1 MSDNMRVYSQVK
13 SQLKKMFKTYTQGH
27 VVTLAMMIA
36 SIVTGKR
43 AQLGPMSAEIP
54 YANAMDKSVERRMRR
69 WVKNAHNEPGMY
81 VAPFAEALLAGLAL
95 RELVLVMDGSAVG
108 RGCMALMVGVV
119 YQRRV
124 LPLAWIVYKGKKGHT
139 TADRHVAAL
148 EQVKPLIPV
157 GATVIVL
164 GDGEYDNPEMLDW
177 VAQQAQ
183 WYFACRTAKTTQ
195 ISPNGETWGR
205 LADLAPGR
213 GERNALASVFFTQT
227 HAAGPYHVVAWW
239 GQDYDEPL
247 YLVSNLLDPDEVC
260 YWYHKRFRI
269 ETFFSD
275 QKSRGFQIDKSHLS
289 DPARLAR
296 LLIAACLA
304 YYWIVYLGVV
314 ALQTGLA
321 KLIDRSDRTDLSL
334 FQLGLRLLQY
344 LLKWGKRF
352 PVVFS
357 VPPL

>member
-1 MSDNMRVYSQVK
+1 
-13 SQLKKMFKTYTQGH
+13 MFKTYTQGH

-227 HAAGPYHVVAWW
+227 HAAGPSTQTKCAIGITNAFGSRLSSQIKKAAGFRLIKVICLIPPAW
-239 GQDYDEPL
+239 
-247 YLVSNLLDPDEVC
+247 
-260 YWYHKRFRI
+260 R
-269 ETFFSD
+269 
-275 QKSRGFQIDKSHLS
+275 
-289 DPARLAR
+289 
-296 LLIAACLA
+296 AC
-304 YYWIVYLGVV
+304 
-314 ALQTGLA
+314 
-321 KLIDRSDRTDLSL
+321 
-334 FQLGLRLLQY
+334 
-344 LLKWGKRF
+344 
-352 PVVFS
+352 
-357 VPPL
+357 